1 MTARATAASGM
12 PGIEP
17 DDSAHGEPTGR
28 SGVRD
33 RVAGALREALII
45 GRIQPGRPVTL
56 RGLAEAL
63 GTSPMPIREAIRGL
77 AAEKALD
84 VSGSGRVVVPR
95 MSEQRFAEILDA
107 RALLEPRAA
116 ELALPNITRDL
127 LRELRRIDDAIDA
140 SLVSGDVE
148 AYMRLNH
155 LFHFTIYRQSRSDV
169 FLPLIESVWLRFGP
183 FMRMI
188 YGRVGTAGLLDHH
201 KRAMDAIAVGDSAA
215 LSEAIRADIS
225 EGMTLIREALR
236 AESQTKAR
244 PTRPRQARPAPAPGA
259 AGGSPTRGGRV

>member
-1 MTARATAASGM
+1 MAGGAAATGMRADRG
-12 PGIEP
+12 EEH
-17 DDSAHGEPTGR
+17 HGGGRGDGQPR

-33 RVAGALREALII
+33 RVTGALREALII

-56 RGLAEAL
+56 RGLAEVL
-63 GTSPMPIREAIRGL
+63 GTSPMPVREAIRGL

-84 VSGSGRVVVPR
+84 VSESGRVAVPR

-116 ELALPNITRDL
+116 ELALPNITRERL
-127 LRELRRIDDAIDA
+127 KELKRIDDAIDA

-155 LFHFTIYRQSRSDV
+155 QFHFAIYRHSRSDV

-188 YGRVGTAGLLDHH
+188 YGRVGTAGLVDHH
-201 KRAMDAIAVGDSAA
+201 KTALAAIAGRDPAG
-215 LSEAIRADIS
+215 LSEAIRLDIR
-225 EGMTLIREALR
+225 EGMSLIGEALR
-236 AESQTKAR
+236 AEMDTQAAR
-244 PTRPRQARPAPAPGA
+244 PRRR
-259 AGGSPTRGGRV
+259 S

>member
-1 MTARATAASGM
+1 MSGSDSLIDGDSGEAVEEGHASSRAEAQS
-12 PGIEP
+12 
-17 DDSAHGEPTGR
+17 R
-28 SGVRD
+28 SGVRE

-63 GTSPMPIREAIRGL
+63 GTSPMPVREAIRGL

-84 VSGSGRVVVPR
+84 VSESGRIAVPR
-95 MSEQRFAEILDA
+95 MSEQRFSEILDA

-116 ELALPNITRDL
+116 ELALSNISRERL
-127 LRELRRIDDAIDA
+127 KELRRIDDAIDA

-155 LFHFTIYRQSRSDV
+155 RFHFAIYRQSRSDV

-188 YGRVGTAGLLDHH
+188 YGRVGTTVVVDHH
-201 KRAMDAIAVGDSAA
+201 KTALAAIATGNGSA
-215 LSEAIRADIS
+215 LSDAIRADIR
-225 EGMTLIREALR
+225 EGMTLIGDALR
-236 AESQTKAR
+236 EDPDAR
-244 PTRPRQARPAPAPGA
+244 ATLPRRRRSTPA
-259 AGGSPTRGGRV
+259 T